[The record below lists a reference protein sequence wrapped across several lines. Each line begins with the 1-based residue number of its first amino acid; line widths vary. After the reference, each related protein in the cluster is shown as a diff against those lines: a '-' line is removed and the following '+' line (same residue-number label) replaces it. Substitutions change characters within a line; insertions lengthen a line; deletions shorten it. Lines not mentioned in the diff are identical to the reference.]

1 MLKVDKALLLAHLSA
16 GLQRA
21 KAYID
26 TRIAELSEA
35 TLEVVEELDSSLTS
49 LEKEVE
55 DLPDVAYGTCSTAAE
70 TAAKAI
76 SISGNAKWTLKAG
89 SVIIVKFA
97 STNTAQ
103 NPTFNINN
111 TGAKSV
117 WYNTALITTASLGM
131 AGTAN
136 RPMVFAYDG
145 TQFVF
150 IGWSIDNNT
159 TYTNAGL
166 GQGYGTCSTAASTAA
181 KTVSLSN
188 YALTT
193 NGIVTVKFTNA
204 VPANATMNINSKGAK
219 SIYYRGKAITTGVIN
234 AGDTATF
241 IYNGSQ
247 YILIALDKTLSL
259 DEITSGII
267 TDETISAFT
276 NAGIT
281 IT

>member
-1 MLKVDKALLLAHLSA
+1 MLKVDKVLLLAHLSA

-35 TLEVVEELDSSLTS
+35 TLGVVEELDSSLTS

-55 DLPDVAYGTCSTAAE
+55 DLPDVAYGTCSTAAA
-70 TAAKAI
+70 TAAKVI

-89 SVIIVKFA
+89 SVIIIKFA
-97 STNTAQ
+97 
-103 NPTFNINN
+103 
-111 TGAKSV
+111 
-117 WYNTALITTASLGM
+117 
-131 AGTAN
+131 
-136 RPMVFAYDG
+136 
-145 TQFVF
+145 
-150 IGWSIDNNT
+150 
-159 TYTNAGL
+159 
-166 GQGYGTCSTAASTAA
+166 
-181 KTVSLSN
+181 
-188 YALTT
+188 
-193 NGIVTVKFTNA
+193 NA
-204 VPANATMNINSKGAK
+204 VPANATMNVNGKGAK
-219 SIYYRGKAITTGVIN
+219 SIYYRGKTITAGVIN

-259 DEITSGII
+259 DEITAGII